1 MVRSD
6 ADPMLHSGERQVHRQ
21 ASHLLR
27 AKSALDL
34 MHATIVDMQAAIPCL
49 RKALRSR
56 CREDPASPSPS
67 PSYSTKWR
75 DVREMDSQH
84 CVVQAQRRE
93 DDPVKC
99 NTESDPL

>member
-1 MVRSD
+1 
-6 ADPMLHSGERQVHRQ
+6 
-21 ASHLLR
+21 
-27 AKSALDL
+27 

-56 CREDPASPSPS
+56 CSEDHASPS

-84 CVVQAQRRE
+84 CVVQEQRRE
-93 DDPVKC
+93 DDVGDSS
-99 NTESDPL
+99 EWQH